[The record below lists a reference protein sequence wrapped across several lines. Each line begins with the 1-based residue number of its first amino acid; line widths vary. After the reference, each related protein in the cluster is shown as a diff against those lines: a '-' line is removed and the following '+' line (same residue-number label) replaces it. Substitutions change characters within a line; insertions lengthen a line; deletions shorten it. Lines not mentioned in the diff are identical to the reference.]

1 MATKDSDE
9 PLSNSAGLLKSLIT
23 RIEAQN
29 ARVKDEQEDRKE
41 IYAEAKSLG
50 YNPKIVRKLVA
61 RRAMEKAK
69 RDEEDALLHTYSK
82 AVGTPSPADFDDDDE
97 YETTVVAE
105 FRGVIRKDED
115 GNVIDEGMKRTR

>member
-1 MATKDSDE
+1 MAE
-9 PLSNSAGLLKSLIT
+9 GNGQLKALIE
-23 RIEAQN
+23 RIETQN
-29 ARVKDEQEDRKE
+29 ERVADERADLKE
-41 IYAEAKSLG
+41 IYAEVKAQG
-50 YNPKIVRKLVA
+50 YSPKIVRKLVA

-115 GNVIDEGMKRTR
+115 GNVIDEGMQRTR